1 MKKKISFLLS
11 LAVVLACFSPLT
23 AFAINETAGSTD
35 VNLEI
40 PQRTDTGSGTGGEDP
55 AYSYLVN
62 IPASYTITSKS
73 NTFQITASEMNI
85 PTDKRLVVRV
95 NGAETFENDGSFYL
109 FLNGDK
115 SSENWVLCNL
125 YRIQR
130 DVTGAVTG
138 QHPILASFGAGELTP
153 SSWGNVRMEYVLYN
167 GGANLAPDT
176 YTGTIHYTVAI
187 MPPLGW
193 GGIIH
198 APAYIFCK
206 YSKSAAP

>member
-23 AFAINETAGSTD
+23 AFA
-35 VNLEI
+35 
-40 PQRTDTGSGTGGEDP
+40 
-55 AYSYLVN
+55 
-62 IPASYTITSKS
+62 ITSKS

-125 YRIQR
+125 YRIQG

-153 SSWGNVRMEYVLYN
+153 SSWGSVRMEYILYN
-167 GGANLAPDT
+167 GGANLAPGT
-176 YTGTIHYTVAI
+176 YTGTIHYSI
-187 MPPLGW
+187 GLE
-193 GGIIH
+193 
-198 APAYIFCK
+198 
-206 YSKSAAP
+206 